1 MKLVKAFK
9 MALLGIWGNKFRVI
23 LSIFGVIIGVF
34 AVIVLSAIALG
45 VKDTVMKQ
53 MGSLGAEQ
61 IMVMP
66 GRVLKDDGGAHNFL
80 SGVSSSPSTLTNTDA
95 EEIGKLK
102 SVESVTPLLETV
114 GRIQYE
120 SQFGEARTV
129 EGMLVGTSDSYQEVI
144 HTSLEEGR
152 FFTNDEGA
160 NKDRVVVLGSGIHAS
175 LMNQNQNQDLMD
187 DETETN
193 VEAEKKWWQK
203 LLDKFTGNTVNA
215 EEAPTAEESLVGKE
229 VIIQGDTFTVVGVL
243 ESVATLG
250 MTSNSSILM
259 PVQTALDVTSTEN
272 LTNIYVKA
280 DSIENLDQVEKEVHG
295 AVGLNHPETDF
306 STVKQT
312 EMLGAIETVT
322 KILQVML
329 IGITATALVISG
341 AGIMNV
347 MVMSV
352 RERTRE
358 IGIRKAL
365 GASTLEILLQFL
377 FETILL
383 CLAGGI
389 IGLLLGYGFVQ
400 WWNGAITI
408 FPLVLPI
415 WVIQL
420 ALGSSILIGCI
431 CGIYPAIK
439 AARLQPSRAL
449 RFE

>member
-66 GRVLKDDGGAHNFL
+66 GRVLKDDGGTHNFL
-80 SGVSSSPSTLTNTDA
+80 NGVSSSPSTLTNTDA
-95 EEIGKLK
+95 EEIGKLEL
-102 SVESVTPLLETV
+102 VESVIPLLETV

-120 SQFGEARTV
+120 DQFGEETTV

-152 FFTNDEGA
+152 FFTNDE
-160 NKDRVVVLGSGIHAS
+160 DRVVVLGNGVHAS
-175 LMNQNQNQDLMD
+175 LLNQKQDVMGA
-187 DETETN
+187 ETETN
-193 VEAEKKWWQK
+193 VEAEKKWWEK
-203 LLDKFTGNTVNA
+203 LLDRIIGKSVNA
-215 EEAPTAEESLVGKE
+215 EKAPVHKESESMVGKE
-229 VIIQGDTFTVVGVL
+229 VIIQGETFSVVGVL
-243 ESVATLG
+243 ESEATLG
-250 MTSNSSILM
+250 MTSDNSIIM

-280 DSIENLDQVEKEVHG
+280 DSIENLDQVEREVHG

-312 EMLGAIETVT
+312 EMLEAVETIT

-365 GASTLEILLQFL
+365 GASTIEILLQF
-377 FETILL
+377 FIETILL

-408 FPLVLPI
+408 FPLVLPM

>member
-9 MALLGIWGNKFRVI
+9 MATLGIWSNKFRVI

-34 AVIVLSAIALG
+34 AVIVLSSIALG

-53 MGSLGAEQ
+53 MGGLGAEQ

-66 GRVLKDDGGAHNFL
+66 GRVLKDNGGAHNFL
-80 SGVSSSPSTLTNTDA
+80 NGVSSVPSTLTNKDA
-95 EEIGKLK
+95 EEIDKLE

-114 GRIQYE
+114 GRVQYE
-120 SQFGEARTV
+120 NQNKDATTV
-129 EGMLVGTSDSYQEVI
+129 EGMLVGTSDSYQEVV
-144 HTSLEEGR
+144 HTSLEDGR
-152 FFTNDEGA
+152 FFTNDEGV
-160 NKDRVVVLGSGIHAS
+160 NKDRVVVLGSGIHSS
-175 LMNQNQNQDLMD
+175 LLNQKQNQMEA
-187 DETETN
+187 ETKKRAEP
-193 VEAEKKWWQK
+193 EEKKWWQK
-203 LLDKFTGNTVNA
+203 LLDKVTGTTVNA
-215 EEAPTAEESLVGKE
+215 EEAPALKESLVGKE
-229 VIIQGDTFTVVGVL
+229 VIIQEEAFTVVGVL
-243 ESVATLG
+243 QSEATLG
-250 MTSNSSILM
+250 MTSDNSILM

-272 LTNIYVKA
+272 LTSIYVKA
-280 DSIENLDQVEKEVHG
+280 GSIANLDQVEKEVHG
-295 AVGLNHPETDF
+295 AVRQNHEEADF

-312 EMLGAIETVT
+312 EMLEAIETVT

-329 IGITATALVISG
+329 IGITATALFISG

-365 GASTLEILLQFL
+365 GASTTEILLQFF

-389 IGLLLGYGFVQ
+389 IGLLLGYGFVE
-400 WWNGAITI
+400 WWNGIITI

-415 WVIQL
+415 WVVQL

-431 CGIYPAIK
+431 CGVYPAIK